1 MAEVMS
7 LGAEA
12 PGQGDLGPYE
22 QIKNIRTA
30 PAEEYYLPGHRS
42 CAGCGPALVYKQV
55 AKAAGENTIFLG
67 PTGCMYVANTSYL
80 NGPWAVPWIHTQ
92 ITNGGAVAS
101 GIEAAYKAMMRKG
114 KRGGEFPN
122 IIVMAGDGGASDIGL
137 QALSAAMY
145 RSHDILF
152 IAYDNEAYAN
162 TGIQVSPMTPY
173 GARTTFTPPGKMVPE
188 AKKLWPKDL
197 VKMIAAGHP
206 SVKYLASA
214 SPAYPVDLMNKV
226 RKALAFK
233 GPTLMHIHA
242 PCPKGWS
249 FDSAKTIEIDRL
261 AVESGMWQ
269 LYEIENGKTK
279 LTYRPRSPKAVREY
293 LATQGRFDHLTPEM
307 VGKIQQFANIKASEV
322 GLATPIPVGIPVSES
337 SDPGNR

>member
-1 MAEVMS
+1 MAEIKT

-12 PGQGDLGPYE
+12 PGKTSIGEYE

-30 PAEEYYLPGHRS
+30 PEEEYYLPGHRT
-42 CAGCGPALVYKQV
+42 CAGCGPALVYKLV
-55 AKAAGENTIFLG
+55 AKAAGKNTVFQG

-92 ITNGGAVAS
+92 ITNGGAVMS
-101 GIEAAYKAMMRKG
+101 GIEAAYKAMLRKG
-114 KRGGEFPN
+114 KKEGEFPN
-122 IIVMAGDGGASDIGL
+122 IICMAGDGGSADIGL

-145 RSHDILF
+145 RNHDVLF

-173 GARTTFTPPGKMVPE
+173 GAQTTFTPPGKVVPE

-206 SVKYLASA
+206 AVKYLASA

-226 RKALAFK
+226 RKALAVK
-233 GPTLMHIHA
+233 GPTLLHIHA
-242 PCPKGWS
+242 PCPKGWR
-249 FDSAKTIEIDRL
+249 FDPNRTVEIGRL
-261 AVESGMWQ
+261 AVETGMWQ
-269 LYEIENGKTK
+269 LYEIENGETK
-279 LTYRPRSPKAVREY
+279 LTYRPRSMKAVGDY
-293 LATQGRFDHLTPEM
+293 LQTQGRFGHLNSEM
-307 VGKIQQFANIKASEV
+307 VGRIQQFVNTKAMEV
-322 GLATPIPVGIPVSES
+322 GLAVPIPATP
-337 SDPGNR
+337 PKA

>member
-1 MAEVMS
+1 MPEITT

-12 PGQGDLGPYE
+12 PGQIDIEQYE
-22 QIKNIRTA
+22 EIKNIRTA
-30 PAEEYYLPGHRS
+30 PDEEYYLPGHRS
-42 CAGCGPALVYKQV
+42 CAGCGPALVYKLV
-55 AKAAGENTIFLG
+55 AKAAGKNTIFLG

-101 GIEAAYKAMMRKG
+101 GVEAAYKAMLRKG
-114 KRGGEFPN
+114 KKQGEFPN
-122 IIVMAGDGGASDIGL
+122 IIVMAGDGGAADIGL

-145 RSHDILF
+145 RNHDILF
-152 IAYDNEAYAN
+152 VAYDNEAYAN
-162 TGIQVSPMTPY
+162 TGIQTSPMTPY
-173 GARTTFTPPGKMVPE
+173 GARTTFTPPGKVVPE

-206 SVKYLASA
+206 AVKYLASA

-226 RKALAFK
+226 RKALAYK

-249 FDSAKTIEIDRL
+249 FDQALTVQIGRL
-261 AVESGMWQ
+261 AVETGMWQ
-269 LYEIENGKTK
+269 LYEIENGQTR
-279 LTYRPRSPKAVREY
+279 LTYRPKQIKPVKEY
-293 LATQGRFDHLTPEM
+293 LEEQARFGHLTSEM
-307 VGKIQQFANIKASEV
+307 VDRIQQFVNIKATEV
-322 GLATPIPVGIPVSES
+322 GLSIPIAVLVPSK
-337 SDPGNR
+337 SDDLGNR

>member
-1 MAEVMS
+1 MPEIRT

-12 PGQGDLGPYE
+12 PGKAAIGEYE

-30 PAEEYYLPGHRS
+30 PTEEYYLSGHRT

-55 AKAAGENTIFLG
+55 AKAAGPNTIFLG

-101 GIEAAYKAMMRKG
+101 GIEAAYQAMLRKG
-114 KRGGEFPN
+114 KKTGEFPN
-122 IIVMAGDGGASDIGL
+122 IIVMAGDGGSSDIGL
-137 QALSAAMY
+137 QALSASMY
-145 RSHDILF
+145 RNHDFLF

-173 GARTTFTPPGKMVPE
+173 GARTTFTPPGKNVPE

-206 SVKYLASA
+206 AVKYLAST
-214 SPAYPVDLMNKV
+214 SLAYPVDLMNKV
-226 RKALAFK
+226 RKALAVK
-233 GPTLMHIHA
+233 GPTFLHIHA

-249 FDSAKTIEIDRL
+249 FDPSQTVEIGRL
-261 AVESGMWQ
+261 AVESGMFQ
-269 LYEIENGKTK
+269 LYEIENGETK
-279 LTYRPRSPKAVREY
+279 LTYRPRSMKPVKDY
-293 LATQGRFDHLTPEM
+293 LELQGRFSHLTPEM
-307 VGKIQQFANIKASEV
+307 IGRIQQFVNTKATEV
-322 GLATPIPVGIPVSES
+322 GLAVPIPATPPTTGA
-337 SDPGNR
+337 

>member
-1 MAEVMS
+1 MPEIKT

-12 PGQGDLGPYE
+12 PGKTSIEEYE

-30 PAEEYYLPGHRS
+30 PIEEQYLPGHRT

-55 AKAAGENTIFLG
+55 AKAAGKNTIFLG

-101 GIEAAYKAMMRKG
+101 GIEAAYQAMLRKG
-114 KRGGEFPN
+114 KKQGTLPN
-122 IIVMAGDGGASDIGL
+122 IIVMAGDGSASDIGL

-145 RSHDILF
+145 RNHDLLY
-152 IAYDNEAYAN
+152 IAYDNESYAN

-173 GARTTFTPPGKMVPE
+173 GARTTFTPPGKVVPE
-188 AKKLWPKDL
+188 GKKLWPKDL
-197 VKMIAAGHP
+197 VKLIAAGHP

-214 SPAYPVDLMNKV
+214 SPSYPIDLMNKV

-233 GPTLMHIHA
+233 GPALLHIHA

-249 FDSAKTIEIDRL
+249 FEPWRTVDVGRL
-261 AVESGMWQ
+261 AVESGMFQ
-269 LYEIENGKTK
+269 LYEIENGETK
-279 LTYRPRSPKAVREY
+279 LTHRPRSMKPVSEY
-293 LATQGRFDHLTPEM
+293 LEGQGRFSHLTPEM
-307 VGKIQQFANIKASEV
+307 VGRIQQFVNTKATEV
-322 GLATPIPVGIPVSES
+322 GLAVPIPVATPPATS
-337 SDPGNR
+337 

>member
-1 MAEVMS
+1 MPEIKS

-12 PGQGDLGPYE
+12 PEKAFIGEYE

-30 PAEEYYLPGHRS
+30 PKEEFYLSGHRT

-55 AKAAGENTIFLG
+55 AKAAGRNTIFLG

-92 ITNGGAVAS
+92 ITNAGAVAS
-101 GIEAAYKAMMRKG
+101 GIEAAFQSMLRKG
-114 KRGGEFPN
+114 KKQGEFPN
-122 IIVMAGDGGASDIGL
+122 IIVMAGDGGSSDIGL

-145 RSHDILF
+145 RNHDFLF

-173 GARTTFTPPGKMVPE
+173 GARTTFTPPGKMIPE

-226 RKALAFK
+226 RKALAYK
-233 GPTLMHIHA
+233 GPTFIHIHA
-242 PCPKGWS
+242 PCPKGWT
-249 FDSAKTIEIDRL
+249 FDSSQTVEIGRR
-261 AVESGMWQ
+261 AVETAMFQ
-269 LYEIENGKTK
+269 LYEIENGETK
-279 LTYRPRSPKAVREY
+279 ITYRPRSLKPVKEY
-293 LATQGRFDHLTPEM
+293 LELQGRFSHLTPEM
-307 VGKIQQFANIKASEV
+307 VGRIQQFVNTKATEV
-322 GLATPIPVGIPVSES
+322 GLAVPIPAV
-337 SDPGNR
+337 